1 MAKVFVA
8 MSGGVDSSVAAL
20 LLKREGYDVVGVTM
34 QIWPQP
40 EDKEKACCSLDA
52 VNDARRVAWK
62 LGIPHYVLNFRDDF
76 EEKVIRYFCREY
88 LAGRTPNPCIA
99 CNRYLKFDL
108 FLQKALAMGADYIST
123 GHYARIRRNEQTER
137 YELRKGLDQTKDQ
150 SYALYNL
157 QQDQLQHTLFPLGT
171 YKKEETRKL
180 AQEGGL
186 PVAFKKDSQE
196 ICFVDHSHA
205 QFIEEYLQSPLTP
218 GKFVDADGSVVGIHQ
233 GIYRYTIGQHK
244 GLGLA
249 MGYPVY
255 VTKIE
260 PESNTVRVGKM
271 EELFQDA
278 LLAEDLNFVS
288 GEGPTGPMK
297 VQVKIRYNAQAVPAV
312 IHPRAEGKM
321 KVVFEIPQKSITP
334 GQAVV
339 FYDHD
344 IVLGGGTIR

>member
-1 MAKVFVA
+1 
-8 MSGGVDSSVAAL
+8 
-20 LLKREGYDVVGVTM
+20 
-34 QIWPQP
+34 
-40 EDKEKACCSLDA
+40 
-52 VNDARRVAWK
+52 
-62 LGIPHYVLNFRDDF
+62 
-76 EEKVIRYFCREY
+76 
-88 LAGRTPNPCIA
+88 
-99 CNRYLKFDL
+99 
-108 FLQKALAMGADYIST
+108 
-123 GHYARIRRNEQTER
+123 
-137 YELRKGLDQTKDQ
+137 
-150 SYALYNL
+150 
-157 QQDQLQHTLFPLGT
+157 
-171 YKKEETRKL
+171 
-180 AQEGGL
+180 
-186 PVAFKKDSQE
+186 
-196 ICFVDHSHA
+196 
-205 QFIEEYLQSPLTP
+205 
-218 GKFVDADGSVVGIHQ
+218 
-233 GIYRYTIGQHK
+233 
-244 GLGLA
+244 

>member
-171 YKKEETRKL
+171 YKKKR
-180 AQEGGL
+180 
-186 PVAFKKDSQE
+186 
-196 ICFVDHSHA
+196 
-205 QFIEEYLQSPLTP
+205 P
-218 GKFVDADGSVVGIHQ
+218 G
-233 GIYRYTIGQHK
+233 
-244 GLGLA
+244 
-249 MGYPVY
+249 
-255 VTKIE
+255 
-260 PESNTVRVGKM
+260 N
-271 EELFQDA
+271 
-278 LLAEDLNFVS
+278 
-288 GEGPTGPMK
+288 
-297 VQVKIRYNAQAVPAV
+297 
-312 IHPRAEGKM
+312 
-321 KVVFEIPQKSITP
+321 
-334 GQAVV
+334 
-339 FYDHD
+339 
-344 IVLGGGTIR
+344 